1 MATSVGAIVI
11 NGVLKQD
18 IWLNKFNWSLIML
31 ILSINTSVF
40 YRFTDLFPLLSS
52 FILGYVIEI
61 L

>member
-1 MATSVGAIVI
+1 VI